1 MRMLR
6 FLALFCL
13 TAAVFAQTPASAP
26 SWTNNPQIE
35 ERVRALLGQMTLEEK
50 IGQLVQYSGG
60 EATGPNANRGNYADL
75 AAKGGIGSLFN
86 LTGAADTNRM
96 QHIAVERS
104 RLHVP
109 LLFGLDVIHGY
120 RTVYPVPLGLSA
132 TWDTQLVEDVS
143 RLAAREASAEGVRWT
158 FSPMVDIARD
168 ARWGRIVE
176 GAGEDPYLGSA
187 IAAAYIRGYQGK
199 SLSDPQSIAAC
210 TKHFVGYG
218 AAEAGRD
225 YNTTEIP
232 DRLLR
237 QVYLPPFKA
246 TADAGVATM
255 MSAFNDINEVPATA
269 NPFTL
274 SQVLRREWQFRGF
287 VVSDWT
293 AVQELVPHGIANT
306 EEVAGRKAF
315 SAGVDMDMES
325 NIYAKYMLGLVRRG
339 EISES
344 QISDSV
350 ARILR
355 VKFALGLFD
364 HPYTDE
370 KPTPPPSQQDLAL
383 VRRAAEESFVL
394 LKNDGALPLAASAKR
409 VALIGP
415 LADDAAQMIGSW
427 GGKGEPKDVVTLR
440 QALAQRLQSTGGT
453 LNYAKGT
460 EILTDSDAGFQEALT
475 AAQNSDVVIAALGE
489 NAGEMTGEAGS
500 RTRLDIPGN
509 QQVLLQRL
517 VATGKPVI
525 LVLFSGRPLVLNWE
539 SQHANAILEAWFP
552 GVQAGPALVRT
563 LFGEVSPSGKLTT
576 SFPRAVGQEP
586 LYYNA
591 LNTGRPATGVDL
603 THPPSGGEE
612 KYHSRYIDEQNSAL
626 FPFGF
631 GLSYSRFTYS
641 APTISTNTISAK
653 ALNAGSAT
661 LRVSA
666 TVTNAGQRNADEIA
680 QLYIRESGTS
690 VSRPVRELKGF
701 RRLALQ
707 PGGSQRIDFTLSG
720 NELRFWNID
729 MQNIVEPAQLNIW
742 VGGDSTSGTPVT
754 VTITP

>member
-1 MRMLR
+1 MLR